1 MTTSRLELTAL
12 PGLPL
17 VRPGD
22 VLADLIDQGLA
33 AAGLALASGDV
44 LVLAQKVVSKACGR
58 IVDLR
63 DVDPSPQ
70 ARELAVSTGKDPRLV
85 ELILGEASE
94 VVAHRPGVLV
104 VAHRLGLVM
113 ANAGIDASNVEQ
125 EGDSER
131 VLLLP
136 EDPDGEAERLRR
148 TLFDRHGTSVGIVIN
163 DSVGRAWRNG
173 TVGLALG
180 AAGLPALWD
189 LRGDA
194 DLFGRRLE
202 VSQQAIADELAAAAS
217 LVQGQGAQAQ
227 PVVLVR
233 GLDYPASAQ
242 TADSLL
248 RPRDEDLFR

>member
-1 MTTSRLELTAL
+1 MSTRRLELIAL
-12 PGLPL
+12 PGFPL
-17 VRPGD
+17 VQPGD
-22 VLADLIDQGLA
+22 DLAALIAQGLA
-33 AAGLALASGDV
+33 AAGLTLQAGDV

-63 DVDPSPQ
+63 DVTPSPR
-70 ARELAVSTGKDPRLV
+70 AVELAASTGKDARLV

-125 EGDSER
+125 EADSER

-136 EDPDGEAERLRR
+136 EDPDGEAERLRAAIVAR
-148 TLFDRHGTSVGIVIN
+148 DGVAVGVVIN

-180 AAGLPALWD
+180 SAGLPALWD

-217 LVQGQGAQAQ
+217 LVQGQGAEGQ

-233 GLDYPASAQ
+233 GLDVPTATQ
-242 TADSLL
+242 TARELL